1 MILALSY
8 TIRKMPFVARAS
20 SSILFQI
27 DPQLEEASISLGVS
41 PLRTFFK
48 VTIRLMIG
56 GILAGAILSWVT
68 IISELSSTII
78 LYPPGWSTMI
88 VEMFQG
94 VISDDMG
101 TASAFATILI
111 LSTII
116 PLLFITRY
124 LRGERTSIL

>member
-1 MILALSY
+1 M
-8 TIRKMPFVARAS
+8 K
-20 SSILFQI
+20 
-27 DPQLEEASISLGVS
+27 
-41 PLRTFFK
+41 TFFK
-48 VTIRLMIG
+48 IMVRLMFG
-56 GILAGAILSWVT
+56 GILVAGILAWVT

-101 TASAFATILI
+101 TASAFASILI
-111 LSTII
+111 FSTII

-124 LRGERTSIL
+124 LRGEQTSIL

>member
-1 MILALSY
+1 MNSKVIDEGLLQQVSFTQLACGGM
-8 TIRKMPFVARAS
+8 RV
-20 SSILFQI
+20 
-27 DPQLEEASISLGVS
+27 LED
-41 PLRTFFK
+41 
-48 VTIRLMIG
+48 TIRLMFD

-68 IISELSSTII
+68 IISELSSTIV

-101 TASAFATILI
+101 TASAFAAILI

-116 PLLFITRY
+116 PLVFITRY
-124 LRGERTSIL
+124 LRGEQTSIL